1 MAELSTITLGELE
14 EVDSLQDTD
23 TILVERGGRIKRFTG
38 EVGGGGVCVVNL
50 DDYENE
56 GGESGGGVK

>member
-1 MAELSTITLGELE
+1 MRNIYHYTLGELE

-38 EVGGGGVCVVNL
+38 EVGGGVCVVNL